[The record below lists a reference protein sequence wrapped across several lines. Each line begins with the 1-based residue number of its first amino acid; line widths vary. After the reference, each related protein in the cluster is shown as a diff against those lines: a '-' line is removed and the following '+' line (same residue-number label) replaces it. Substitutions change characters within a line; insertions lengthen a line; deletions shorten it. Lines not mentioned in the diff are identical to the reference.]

1 MQLPDSE
8 AINICYSWYF
18 VAYYINVHMRP
29 VLDEVERGVGV
40 GLGVRAGGHSLCRGV
55 LLGLSNPDPV
65 EDKNHSFRYP
75 VYETCFR

>member
-1 MQLPDSE
+1 
-8 AINICYSWYF
+8 
-18 VAYYINVHMRP
+18 MRP

-40 GLGVRAGGHSLCRGV
+40 GLGVRAGGHSLCRGL